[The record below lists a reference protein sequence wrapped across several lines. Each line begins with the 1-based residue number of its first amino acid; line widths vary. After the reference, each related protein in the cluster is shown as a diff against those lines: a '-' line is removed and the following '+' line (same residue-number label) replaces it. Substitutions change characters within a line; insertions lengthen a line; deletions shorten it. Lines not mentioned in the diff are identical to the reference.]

1 MDKNNWF
8 WIGVSALLMI
18 SGMNMID
25 LSTEPPYDVF
35 NRVGWVFLFGGEIS
49 IGLCII
55 EYGYYRKRNSMLV
68 QDKENWE

>member
-1 MDKNNWF
+1 
-8 WIGVSALLMI
+8 
-18 SGMNMID
+18 MID